1 MKMKSTLIG
10 FSAFFSLAVI
20 VFWIV
25 SVSKSSHVVAFMGA
39 GYGLLCF
46 GFLVAQIIAF
56 VKSHMDYD
64 EVIEQPKYDMI
75 EDEVKEWQGLSAS
88 ITHQAH

>member
-1 MKMKSTLIG
+1 MKSTLIG

-25 SVSKSSHVVAFMGA
+25 SVSGRSHVVAFMGA

-64 EVIEQPKYDMI
+64 EVIEQPKYDI
-75 EDEVKEWQGLSAS
+75 ILKEAKEWENLSVN
-88 ITHQAH
+88 ITQQVH